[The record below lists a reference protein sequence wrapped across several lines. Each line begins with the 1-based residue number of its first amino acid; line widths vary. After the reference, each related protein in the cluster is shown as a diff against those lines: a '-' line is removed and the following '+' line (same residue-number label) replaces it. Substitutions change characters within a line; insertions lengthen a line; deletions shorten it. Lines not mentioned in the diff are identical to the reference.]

1 LLEIKKVLFDPHVN
15 EQELNRQLKANVCM
29 RIQDVGQ
36 LLGGGNSSHTPLSPP
51 PPVVSKD
58 NLTAG
63 SQTNEVPAKSS
74 KSNELA
80 QLALELAAASSS
92 SSSSSSSLTSLSERR
107 SAASEPTSTETAN
120 FQRAW
125 ILSSVAQ
132 KYL

>member
-80 QLALELAAASSS
+80 QLVLELAAASSS
-92 SSSSSSSLTSLSERR
+92 SSERR